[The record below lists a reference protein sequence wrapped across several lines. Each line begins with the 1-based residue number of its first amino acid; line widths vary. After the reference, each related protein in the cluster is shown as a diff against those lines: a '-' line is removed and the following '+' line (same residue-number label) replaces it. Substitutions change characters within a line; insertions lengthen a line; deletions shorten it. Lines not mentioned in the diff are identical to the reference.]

1 MIAHPPEK
9 TSSEPRID
17 IVDDSGINRQYPEMK
32 PQDIQQPPVGMP
44 TGPNYTVIPN
54 EHRQTGFVFPVLLIG
69 AGVLLLLN
77 TMDVIDW
84 NVWGNIWRLWPLALV
99 AVGLELLIGRR
110 SALASAVIAGVLI
123 VGLIA
128 GFWLWASQPLSGQL
142 SGATINQTMQG
153 AKQANVSIN
162 FGVGTFRL
170 DALAGSDQLISGQ
183 VSHYNN
189 ENVTQDFHVTGDTAY
204 YTLKTESNWGFPFF
218 NTGSGERACNVSLS
232 PQVPVDL
239 NVSTGVGE
247 STLNLEQLNLTR
259 FNLSTGAGATTVTL
273 PARGTFN
280 ATINAGV
287 GELNVNVPQGV
298 GLRVTG
304 SAGLGNRTLP
314 PGYIETDKVFQ
325 SPGYASSDA
334 RIDLNINAGVGSI
347 NVREVQPLP

>member
-17 IVDDSGINRQYPEMK
+17 IVDDSGTDRQYPEMK
-32 PQDIQQPPVGMP
+32 PQYVQQPPVGMP
-44 TGPNYTVIPN
+44 AVRTDIVTPY
-54 EHRQTGFVFPVLLIG
+54 EHRQTSFVFPVLLIG
-69 AGVLLLLN
+69 IGVLLLLN
-77 TMDVIDW
+77 TMNVIDW
-84 NVWGNIWRLWPLALV
+84 NVWGNIWRLWPLVLV
-99 AVGLELLIGRR
+99 AVGLEMLIGRR
-110 SALASAVIAGVLI
+110 SALASAAIAGVLL

-142 SGATINQTMQG
+142 SGDTINQTMQG

-170 DALAGSDQLISGQ
+170 DSLAGSDQLISGQ
-183 VSHYNN
+183 VSHYDN
-189 ENVTQDFHVTGDTAY
+189 ENVTQEFHMTGDTAY
-204 YTLKTESNWGFPFF
+204 YILKTESNWVFPFF
-218 NTGSGERACNVSLS
+218 NTSSGERSCNVSLS

-239 NVSTGVGE
+239 NVSTGIGE

-259 FNLSTGAGATTVTL
+259 LNLSTGAGTTTVTL

-280 ATINAGV
+280 ATINGGV

-304 SAGLGNRTLP
+304 SAGLGNRTMP
-314 PGYIETDKVFQ
+314 SGYIETDKVFQ
-325 SPGYASSDA
+325 SPGYASSEN

>member
-9 TSSEPRID
+9 TTSEPRID
-17 IVDDSGINRQYPEMK
+17 IVNESGTDRQYPEMK

-44 TGPNYTVIPN
+44 AVRHDIVTPN
-54 EHRQTGFVFPVLLIG
+54 EHRQTSFVFPVLLIG
-69 AGVLLLLN
+69 VGVLLLLN
-77 TMDVIDW
+77 TMNVLDW
-84 NVWGNIWRLWPLALV
+84 NVWGNVWRLWPLILV

-110 SALASAVIAGVLI
+110 SALASAVIAGLLV

-128 GFWLWASQPLSGQL
+128 GAWLWSSQPLSGQA
-142 SGATINQTMQG
+142 SGTTINQTIQG

-162 FGVGTFRL
+162 FSVGTFSL
-170 DALAGSDQLISGQ
+170 DSLAGSDQLISGK
-183 VSHYNN
+183 VSHYSN
-189 ENVTQDFHVTGDTAY
+189 ENVTQDFHMTGDTAY

-218 NTGSGERACNVSLS
+218 NTSSGERVCTISLS
-232 PQVPVDL
+232 PQVPIDL
-239 NVSTGVGE
+239 NVSTGLGE

-259 FNLSTGAGATTVTL
+259 LNLSTGAGATTVTL

-304 SAGLGNRTLP
+304 SAGLGDRTLP
-314 PGYIETDKVFQ
+314 SGYIETDKVFQ
-325 SPGYASSDA
+325 SPGYASAED

-347 NVREVQPLP
+347 NVREIQPLP